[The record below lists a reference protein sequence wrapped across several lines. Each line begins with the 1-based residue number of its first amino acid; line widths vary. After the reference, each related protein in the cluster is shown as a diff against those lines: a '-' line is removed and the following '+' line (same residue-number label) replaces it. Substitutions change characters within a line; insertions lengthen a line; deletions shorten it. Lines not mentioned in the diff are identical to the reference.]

1 MKRSII
7 SQIWFLAFAAI
18 TSILPWGSI
27 HGQAVTNAQIFGLV
41 TDDKGEPMIAA
52 TVQARH
58 VPSGT
63 LYGVY
68 TRDDG
73 RFTIPNMRIGGPYT
87 ISISYI
93 GYKTHTEDNIYLSLG
108 QNLRYNTKLNPESI
122 SLDEVIITANTNEIL
137 NSQRTGAAT
146 NIKKE
151 ALASLPTLSRSL
163 NDFVRL
169 TPQSRASS
177 VATTTGSG
185 TSFMGQD
192 SRYNNLSLDGSIFNN
207 SFGLAS
213 APGGQ
218 ANSTPIGLDAIEE
231 IQVNLAP
238 FDVRQGGFTGAGV
251 NAVTKSGSNN
261 VEGTAYFNTRNEALV
276 GNEASGKN
284 VTILNFDIKQFGVSV
299 GAPLIK
305 NKLFVFLNAEAER
318 REDPLQYRALRPGET
333 SGGNITRVR
342 ATALDS
348 LRDFLKSKYNYDPGD
363 YDGYT
368 LPTYSDKA
376 LAKLDYNINSK
387 NKLSLRYNYLK
398 SYRDVLASGSGAAG
412 FRNGN
417 LNALNFSSAN
427 YRINNNIHSVIAELN
442 SIIGSSMSNQIQV
455 GFTANRDFRS
465 SPSPRVFPLVD
476 IREAGNTFTSF
487 GYEAFTPNNRL
498 NTNTIQ
504 FQDNLTWYLDNHT
517 LTGGV
522 NFESFS
528 FENAF
533 TPRYYGNW
541 TYASLND
548 FYKAANGDSVSAPI
562 YEIQYSVL
570 PNREVPVDKIT
581 IYQPGIY
588 IQDQVSTLR
597 DRLTLTYGIRLD
609 MPIYSSDAAFL
620 NQRVA
625 DANFRDADGSNIKI
639 RTDELPKT
647 RIMYSPR
654 VGFNYDA
661 KGDRSL
667 QLRGG
672 MGVFTGRVP
681 FVWLSNQIGNN
692 GVTKNTIREVNAGTR
707 KYLFT
712 DNVEAYIPEN
722 PTLAPSF
729 NIAATDAN
737 FKFPQLLRL
746 NGAIDYKLP
755 FDIVGSVEAIYN
767 KTINNIYYIDA
778 NQKGPIGTYSGADA
792 RDFYSGGNANRINSF
807 VTDAIL
813 LKNTGRGYSYSITPK
828 LERQF
833 KNDLYIMVA
842 YNFSESKDLLTGG
855 SIANSSWSD
864 NFSYYGNNYP
874 DLAFSND
881 DQRHRFISAV
891 SYKFK
896 YLKFMST
903 QVSLFYQYYNGDR
916 FTLTVNGDVNQDGIT
931 RNNDLLYIPNS
942 GDELV
947 FKDISNGPTAQEQRD
962 AFMNFVNSNPE
973 LADYKGT
980 YFPRNG
986 AYLPF
991 IHGLDFTIIQ
1001 EFKIKAAGKNH
1012 TLQIRADIY
1021 NFLNL
1026 INTDWGGRNQV
1037 VVNTTPLK
1045 YEGKTADNKPIYTF
1059 AKDNNGNFRTNLF
1072 QKTAGIA
1079 DVYQMQLGVRYL
1091 FN

>member
-1 MKRSII
+1 MFMLGL
-7 SQIWFLAFAAI
+7 FLLIGANQSKLMA
-18 TSILPWGSI
+18 
-27 HGQAVTNAQIFGLV
+27 QAVTNAQIFGQVLDDQGSALV
-41 TDDKGEPMIAA
+41 AA
-52 TVQARH
+52 SVQAKH
-58 VPSGT
+58 IPSGT

-68 TRDDG
+68 TREDG
-73 RFTIPNMRIGGPYT
+73 RYNIPSLRVGGPYT
-87 ISISYI
+87 ITISYI
-93 GYKTHTEDNIYLSLG
+93 GYKTVVEENIYLSLG
-108 QNLRYNTKLNPESI
+108 QNLRYNTNLVTEAV
-122 SLDEVIITANTNEIL
+122 SLDEVIISANTNEIL

-151 ALASLPTLSRSL
+151 ALAALPTLSRSI
-163 NDFVRL
+163 NDFIRL

-238 FDVRQGGFTGAGV
+238 FDVRQGGFTGAGI

-261 VEGTAYFNTRNEALV
+261 VEGTAYFNTRNQNLV
-276 GNEASGKN
+276 GNKASGRD
-284 VTILNFDIKQFGVSV
+284 VTVLNFDIKQFGVSL
-299 GAPLIK
+299 GAPIIK
-305 NKLFVFLNAEAER
+305 DKLFIFVNAEAER
-318 REDPLQYRALRPGET
+318 REDPLQYRALQPGET

-342 ATALDS
+342 ITALDS
-348 LRDFLKSKYNYDPGD
+348 LRTFLINNFDYDPGA

-376 LAKLDYNINSK
+376 LVKLDYNLNSK
-387 NKLSLRYNYLK
+387 NKLSFRYNYLK

-427 YRINNNIHSVIAELN
+427 YRINNNIHSAIIELN
-442 SIIGSSMSNQIQV
+442 SIIGSRMSNQIQF

-465 SPSPRVFPLVD
+465 SPSPRPFPLVD
-476 IREAGNTFTSF
+476 IREGGNTFTSF
-487 GYEAFTPNNRL
+487 GYEAFTPNNVL

-504 FQDNLTWYLDNHT
+504 FQDNLTWYLGNHN
-517 LTGGV
+517 LTAGV

-541 TYASLND
+541 TYASLAD
-548 FYKAANGDSVSAPI
+548 FYSAAAGDSVSAPI

-581 IYQPGIY
+581 IYQPGVY
-588 IQDQVSTLR
+588 VQDQFSTLK
-597 DRLTLTYGIRLD
+597 DRLTLTLGVRVDVPL
-609 MPIYSSDAAFL
+609 YSSDAAFL

-625 DANFRDADGSNIKI
+625 DVDFRDADGSNIRI
-639 RTDELPKT
+639 RTDELPET
-647 RIMYSPR
+647 QFMFSPR
-654 VGFNYDA
+654 LGFNYDV

-667 QLRGG
+667 QIRGG
-672 MGVFTGRVP
+672 LGVFTGRVP

-712 DNVEAYIPEN
+712 DDIDAYIPEN
-722 PTLAPSF
+722 PGLAPSF
-729 NIAATDAN
+729 NIAATDKN
-737 FKFPQLLRL
+737 FKFPQVFRANL
-746 NGAIDYKLP
+746 AIDYKLP
-755 FDIVGSVEAIYN
+755 FEIVASLEGIYN
-767 KTINNIYYIDA
+767 KTLNNIYYIDA
-778 NQKGPIGTYSGADA
+778 NQKGPIAKYEGADQ
-792 RDFYSGGNANRINSF
+792 RDIYSGGNANRINSF
-807 VTDAIL
+807 VTDAML
-813 LKNTGRGYSYSITPK
+813 LKNTKEGYSFSITPK

-833 KNDLYIMVA
+833 KNDLYIMLA
-842 YNFSESKDLLTGG
+842 YNFSEAKDLLTGG
-855 SIANSSWSD
+855 SIANSSWAD
-864 NFSYYGNNYP
+864 NFSYAGNNYP

-896 YLKFMST
+896 YSKYAST
-903 QVSLFYQYYNGDR
+903 QVSLFYQYFNQGR
-916 FTLTVNGDVNQDGIT
+916 FTLTVNGDINQDGVT
-931 RNNDLLYIPNS
+931 RNNDLLYIPKDGS
-942 GDELV
+942 ELE
-947 FKDISNGPTAQEQRD
+947 FKDIANGPTAQEQRD
-962 AFMNFVNSNPE
+962 AFMKFVNDNPE
-973 LADYKGT
+973 IEKFKGT
-980 YFPRNG
+980 FFERNG
-986 AYLPF
+986 GLLPF
-991 IHGLDFTIIQ
+991 ISGLDLSIIQ
-1001 EFKIKAAGKNH
+1001 EFKIKTGKKNH
-1012 TLQIRADIY
+1012 TLQLRADIY
-1021 NFLNL
+1021 NLLNL
-1026 INTDWGGRNQV
+1026 ISSDLGGGNQV
-1037 VVNTTPLK
+1037 IVNTTPLK
-1045 YEGKTADNKPIYTF
+1045 FEGKSADNKPIYTF
-1059 AKDNNGNFRTNLF
+1059 AKDNNGQFRTDLF
-1072 QKTAGIA
+1072 QKTAGLA
-1079 DVYQMQLGVRYL
+1079 DIYQMQLGVRYL